1 MYNFFKDFNGNFHC
15 LKFIT
20 LRVKERSDLSL
31 TSSMIDDQTWSQVA
45 KMKKLFFFRSNGGNG
60 NHISPS
66 STDKRIYCEKLAEKS
81 RINKQDSEDEVF
93 GNAPCLR
100 RSLSF
105 SSGSVYEKG
114 KKIKNYADQNGSPC
128 STNHHSRKQSIQSSS
143 RPRALPP
150 ERQTRINCSNAAVV
164 NDSRRVEKSDSIIS
178 GVHTD
183 LSEISSHC
191 SSNVSSKVLDRY
203 IDGEQHNE
211 SNDVNM
217 HFSLNDQFDKQSVVV
232 KRLPSGLP
240 QDSRKQKPKSQ
251 SFRETKSSHFHPSSR
266 VSGDDGFHHKFP
278 RNLARKVVERLSH
291 SQLLPEM
298 RSKEV
303 YPDNPITI
311 EDIYGRNLIR
321 CSTEYT
327 DEITQ
332 KNCVTDWNSETGGS
346 HREEMSK
353 FFERQ
358 SCSGDKIEV
367 RENIDALTE
376 TDLELF
382 KQFKE
387 AEDRA
392 ALLSEELEQGN
403 FLEVKGLSL
412 PILIQIIR
420 SMTEEKAKMALEVS
434 SVLQDRIAEKAL
446 FREEL
451 KIARGDLDSHTRR
464 LEKEKNELQF
474 ALEKEL
480 DRRSVE
486 WSLKLER
493 YQAEEH
499 RLRERVRELAE
510 QNVSLQR
517 EVSSFSEREMGAKTK
532 ITNSEKQLE
541 ELAIQVREAKEENHF
556 LQKNQSELKD
566 KARVLEEDRD
576 CTKRN
581 YKEKVTECKDMHQAI
596 SRLQRTCSDQEKTID
611 GLRGLC
617 EELGKKISCE
627 NYNFG
632 LAKVQMEQMRL
643 TGVEHAL
650 RKEVESSRIE
660 IDSLRCENINLLNR
674 LKNNGNEGKYLT
686 FKLDQE
692 LQNRMSCLQD
702 QVLPLLIES
711 NQICQ
716 KLLENI
722 KSNACQ
728 ILKMGSNSD
737 NGFTG
742 QVLEC
747 EVKLQG
753 LERAAENLTSSMQ
766 TISSVLHEK
775 STILHDKVHPVAM
788 DSHESPRRKDAKSE
802 DIILSELKAEI
813 LLTSLLREKLY
824 SKELNIEQLQAE
836 VAAAVRVND
845 TLKCEVQNAMDN
857 FSCVN
862 HEKKDLE
869 LQMMK
874 KDEIIDQLEGDLQ
887 ENKKELAIVKGILPK
902 VSEERD
908 LMWDKVKQCSEQN
921 MLLNYEINAMRKK
934 MEALDE
940 DILLKEGQITILKDT
955 IGKPF
960 DLLASPDSTDNF
972 CWKD

>member
-1 MYNFFKDFNGNFHC
+1 
-15 LKFIT
+15 
-20 LRVKERSDLSL
+20 
-31 TSSMIDDQTWSQVA
+31 
-45 KMKKLFFFRSNGGNG
+45 MKKLFFFRSNNGNG
-60 NHISPS
+60 NQVSPP
-66 STDKRIYCEKLAEKS
+66 STDKRIYCEKPAEKS
-81 RINKQDSEDEVF
+81 RINKHDSEDGVY
-93 GNAPCLR
+93 GDAPCLR

-105 SSGSVYEKG
+105 SSGSFYEAG
-114 KKIKNYADQNGSPC
+114 KRTKNYANQNGSPC
-128 STNHHSRKQSIQSSS
+128 STSHHSHKQSIQSSS
-143 RPRALPP
+143 RSRASTP
-150 ERQTRINCSNAAVV
+150 ERRTRINYSDAAVV
-164 NDSRRVEKSDSIIS
+164 DNSQRVEKSNCIVSRAHS
-178 GVHTD
+178 D

-211 SNDVNM
+211 SNEENVN
-217 HFSLNDQFDKQSVVV
+217 FSLNDQLDKRSVVV
-232 KRLPSGLP
+232 KRLPPGLP
-240 QDSRKQKPKSQ
+240 QDSRKQKPNSQ
-251 SFRETKSSHFHPSSR
+251 SFRETKLSQFHPSSR
-266 VSGDDGFHHKFP
+266 VSGDDGFRHKSP
-278 RNLARKVVERLSH
+278 RKLARKVVERLSH

-303 YPDNPITI
+303 FPDNPITI
-311 EDIYGRNLIR
+311 EDIYNRN
-321 CSTEYT
+321 YT
-327 DEITQ
+327 DEITS
-332 KNCVTDWNSETGGS
+332 KNRVTNWNRETGGS
-346 HREEMSK
+346 YHDEMSE
-353 FFERQ
+353 FLERQ

-367 RENIDALTE
+367 GENIDTLTD
-376 TDLELF
+376 TDLKLF

-403 FLEVKGLSL
+403 FLEVRGFSL

-420 SMTEEKAKMALEVS
+420 SLTEEKAKMALEVS

-451 KIARGDLDSHTRR
+451 KIVRGDLDSHTRR
-464 LEKEKNELQF
+464 LEKEKNELQS

-486 WSLKLER
+486 WSLKLEK
-493 YQAEEH
+493 YQAVEH

-510 QNVSLQR
+510 QNVGLQR
-517 EVSSFSEREMGAKTK
+517 EVSSFSERETGTKTK
-532 ITNSEKQLE
+532 IANSEKQLE
-541 ELAIQVREAKEENHF
+541 ELAIQVRETKEENDF
-556 LQKNQSELKD
+556 LQKNLPELKD

-576 CTKRN
+576 CTRRN

-611 GLRGLC
+611 GLQSFC

-650 RKEVESSRIE
+650 RKEVESSRVE

-674 LKNNGNEGKYLT
+674 LKNYGNEGKYST

-692 LQNRMSCLQD
+692 LQNRVGSLQD
-702 QVLPLLIES
+702 QVIPLLIES
-711 NQICQ
+711 NQLCR

-728 ILKMGSNSD
+728 LLKMGSNSD
-737 NGFTG
+737 TAFTD

-753 LERAAENLTSSMQ
+753 LERAAENLTSSMR

-788 DSHESPRRKDAKSE
+788 GSHESPRRKDAQSE
-802 DIILSELKAEI
+802 DIILSELKAET

-824 SKELNIEQLQAE
+824 SKELSIEQLQAE
-836 VAAAVRVND
+836 LAAVVRVND
-845 TLKCEVQNAMDN
+845 ILKCEVQNALDN

-862 HEKKDLE
+862 HKKKDLE

-902 VSEERD
+902 VSDERD
-908 LMWDKVKQCSEQN
+908 LMWDNVKQYSEQN
-921 MLLNYEINAMRKK
+921 MLLNSEINAMRKK
-934 MEALDE
+934 IEALDE
-940 DILLKEGQITILKDT
+940 DILLKEGQITILKDS

-972 CWKD
+972 CWKDSC

>member
-1 MYNFFKDFNGNFHC
+1 
-15 LKFIT
+15 
-20 LRVKERSDLSL
+20 
-31 TSSMIDDQTWSQVA
+31 MIDDQTWSQVA
-45 KMKKLFFFRSNGGNG
+45 KMKKLFFFRSNSGNG
-60 NHISPS
+60 NQISPS

-81 RINKQDSEDEVF
+81 RINKQDSEDDVF
-93 GNAPCLR
+93 GDAPCLR

-105 SSGSVYEKG
+105 SSGSVYETG
-114 KKIKNYADQNGSPC
+114 KRIKNYADQNGSPC

-150 ERQTRINCSNAAVV
+150 ERQTRINYCNAAVV
-164 NDSRRVEKSDSIIS
+164 NESRRVEKSNRIVS
-178 GVHTD
+178 GAHTD

-203 IDGEQHNE
+203 IDGEQHKE
-211 SNDVNM
+211 SNDVNVN
-217 HFSLNDQFDKQSVVV
+217 FSLNDQFDKQSVVV
-232 KRLPSGLP
+232 KRMPPGLP

-251 SFRETKSSHFHPSSR
+251 SFRETKLSHFHPSSR
-266 VSGDDGFHHKFP
+266 VSGDDGFHHKSP
-278 RNLARKVVERLSH
+278 RKLARKVVERLSR
-291 SQLLPEM
+291 SKLLPET
-298 RSKEV
+298 RSKGVDSE
-303 YPDNPITI
+303 NPITI
-311 EDIYGRNLIR
+311 EDIYGRNLTR
-321 CSTEYT
+321 CSTAYT
-327 DEITQ
+327 DEI
-332 KNCVTDWNSETGGS
+332 KNCVTNWNSEIGGS
-346 HREEMSK
+346 HHEEMSE
-353 FFERQ
+353 FLERQ

-376 TDLELF
+376 TDLGLF

-403 FLEVKGLSL
+403 FPEVRGLSL

-434 SVLQDRIAEKAL
+434 SVLEDRIAEKAL

-517 EVSSFSEREMGAKTK
+517 EVSSFSEREMGDKTK

-576 CTKRN
+576 CTRRN
-581 YKEKVTECKDMHQAI
+581 YKEKVTDCKDMHQAI

-660 IDSLRCENINLLNR
+660 IDSLRCENIDLLNR
-674 LKNNGNEGKYLT
+674 LKDNGNGGRYSNL
-686 FKLDQE
+686 KLDQE
-692 LQNRMSCLQD
+692 LQNRMNCLQD

-711 NQICQ
+711 NQLCQ

-737 NGFTG
+737 TGFTG

-775 STILHDKVHPVAM
+775 PTILHDKVHLVAV
-788 DSHESPRRKDAKSE
+788 DSHESPRRKDTKSE

-862 HEKKDLE
+862 HKKKDLE

-874 KDEIIDQLEGDLQ
+874 KDEIIEQLEVDLQ

-902 VSEERD
+902 VSDERD
-908 LMWDKVKQCSEQN
+908 LMWGKVKQCSEQN
-921 MLLNYEINAMRKK
+921 MLLNSEINAMRKK

-940 DILLKEGQITILKDT
+940 DILLKEGQITILKDS

-960 DLLASPDSTDNF
+960 DLLASPDSSDNF
-972 CWKD
+972 CWKDSS

>member
-1 MYNFFKDFNGNFHC
+1 
-15 LKFIT
+15 
-20 LRVKERSDLSL
+20 
-31 TSSMIDDQTWSQVA
+31 
-45 KMKKLFFFRSNGGNG
+45 MKKLFFFRSNSGNG
-60 NHISPS
+60 NQVSPP
-66 STDKRIYCEKLAEKS
+66 STDKRIYCEKPAEKS
-81 RINKQDSEDEVF
+81 RINKHDSEDGVY

-105 SSGSVYEKG
+105 SSGSVYEAGKG
-114 KKIKNYADQNGSPC
+114 TKNYANQNGSPC
-128 STNHHSRKQSIQSSS
+128 STSHHSHKQSIQSSS
-143 RPRALPP
+143 RSRASTP
-150 ERQTRINCSNAAVV
+150 ERRTRINYSDAAVV
-164 NDSRRVEKSDSIIS
+164 NNSQKVEKSNCIVSRAHS
-178 GVHTD
+178 D

-211 SNDVNM
+211 SSEENVN
-217 HFSLNDQFDKQSVVV
+217 FSLNDQLDKRSVVV
-232 KRLPSGLP
+232 KQLPPGLP

-251 SFRETKSSHFHPSSR
+251 SFRETKLSQFHPSSR
-266 VSGDDGFHHKFP
+266 VSGDDGFRHKSP
-278 RNLARKVVERLSH
+278 RKLARKVIEKLSH

-303 YPDNPITI
+303 FPDNPITI
-311 EDIYGRNLIR
+311 EDIYNRN
-321 CSTEYT
+321 YT
-327 DEITQ
+327 DEITS
-332 KNCVTDWNSETGGS
+332 KNRVSDWNSETGGS
-346 HREEMSK
+346 YHEEMSE
-353 FFERQ
+353 FLERQ

-367 RENIDALTE
+367 GENIDTLTE

-403 FLEVKGLSL
+403 FLEVRGFSL

-420 SMTEEKAKMALEVS
+420 SLTEEKAKMALEVS

-446 FREEL
+446 FREKL
-451 KIARGDLDSHTRR
+451 KIAREDLGSHTRR
-464 LEKEKNELQF
+464 LEKEKNELQS

-486 WSLKLER
+486 WSLKLEK
-493 YQAEEH
+493 YQAVEH

-510 QNVSLQR
+510 QNVGLQR
-517 EVSSFSEREMGAKTK
+517 EVSSFSERETGTKTK
-532 ITNSEKQLE
+532 IANSEKQLE
-541 ELAIQVREAKEENHF
+541 ELAIQVRETKEENYL
-556 LQKNQSELKD
+556 LQKNLSELKD

-576 CTKRN
+576 CTRRN

-611 GLRGLC
+611 GLRGFC

-650 RKEVESSRIE
+650 RKEVESSRVE
-660 IDSLRCENINLLNR
+660 IDSLRCENINLLHR
-674 LKNNGNEGKYLT
+674 LKNYGNEGNYST

-692 LQNRMSCLQD
+692 LQNRIGSLQD
-702 QVLPLLIES
+702 QVIPLLIES
-711 NQICQ
+711 NQLCR

-728 ILKMGSNSD
+728 LLKMGSNSD
-737 NGFTG
+737 TGFTG

-753 LERAAENLTSSMQ
+753 LERAAENLTSSMR

-788 DSHESPRRKDAKSE
+788 GSHESPRRKDAQSE
-802 DIILSELKAEI
+802 DIILSELKAET

-824 SKELNIEQLQAE
+824 SKELSIEQLQAE
-836 VAAAVRVND
+836 LAAMVRVND
-845 TLKCEVQNAMDN
+845 ILKCEVQNALDN

-862 HEKKDLE
+862 HKKKDLE

-902 VSEERD
+902 VSDERD
-908 LMWDKVKQCSEQN
+908 LMWDNVKQYSEQN
-921 MLLNYEINAMRKK
+921 MLLNSEINAMRKK
-934 MEALDE
+934 IEALDE
-940 DILLKEGQITILKDT
+940 DILLKEGQITILKDS

-972 CWKD
+972 CWKDSC